1 MSQSQLI
8 IIVVAIIAA
17 AAVIIYFLKAQNSKR
32 LRERFGPEYTRAVE
46 SSGNAMRGEAHLKK
60 LEKRVEKYDIHPLT
74 PEARTRFVDSWSR
87 LQAKF
92 VDEPQR
98 AVSEADQLVAEA
110 MTARGYP
117 VADFEQ
123 QAADLS
129 VNHPLVIENYR
140 AGHAIVVRHSQGK
153 ASTEDLR
160 QALIHYRKL
169 FDELVGEPAVNTQAR
184 AAGR

>member
-17 AAVIIYFLKAQNSKR
+17 AAVIIYFLKLQNSKR
-32 LRERFGPEYTRAVE
+32 LRERFGPEYNRAVE
-46 SSGNAMRGEAHLKK
+46 SSGNTMRGEAHLKK
-60 LEKRVEKYDIHPLT
+60 LEKRVQKYDIRPLA
-74 PEARTRFVDSWSR
+74 PEARVRFVEAWRR

-92 VDEPQR
+92 VDEPQH

-140 AGHAIVVRHSQGK
+140 AGHAIAVRHSEGK

-169 FDELVGEPAVNTQAR
+169 FDELVGEPVATQAR

>member
-17 AAVIIYFLKAQNSKR
+17 AAVIIYFLKLQSSKR

-46 SSGNAMRGEAHLKK
+46 TSGNTLRGEAHLKQ
-60 LEKRVEKYDIHPLT
+60 LEKRVQKYDIHPLS
-74 PEARTRFVDSWSR
+74 PEARERLVEAWRR
-87 LQAKF
+87 LQARF
-92 VDEPQR
+92 VDEPQQ
-98 AVSEADQLVAEA
+98 AVSEADQLLAEA

-140 AGHAIVVRHSQGK
+140 AGHTIAVRQSQGK

-169 FDELVGEPAVNTQAR
+169 FDELVGERVNTEAR

>member
-1 MSQSQLI
+1 MSQSQLV

-17 AAVIIYFLKAQNSKR
+17 AAVVIYFLKLQSTKR

-46 SSGNAMRGEAHLKK
+46 TSGNTLRGEAQLKK
-60 LEKRVEKYDIHPLT
+60 LEKRVERYDIHPLA
-74 PEARTRFVDSWSR
+74 PEKRERFVEAWRR

-92 VDEPQR
+92 VDEPDH
-98 AVSEADQLVAEA
+98 ALSEADQLVAEA
-110 MTARGYP
+110 MIARGYP

-140 AGHAIVVRHSQGK
+140 AGHAIALKHGQGK

-160 QALIHYRKL
+160 QALIHYREL
-169 FDELVGEPAVNTQAR
+169 FDELVGEPAVNAQAR

>member
-17 AAVIIYFLKAQNSKR
+17 AAVVIYFLKLQSTKR

-46 SSGNAMRGEAHLKK
+46 TSGNTLRGEAQLKK
-60 LEKRVEKYDIHPLT
+60 LEKRVERYDIHPLA
-74 PEARTRFVDSWSR
+74 PEKRERFVEAWRR

-92 VDEPQR
+92 VDEPDH

-110 MTARGYP
+110 MIARGYP

-140 AGHAIVVRHSQGK
+140 AGHAIAVRHSQGK

-160 QALIHYRKL
+160 QALIHYREL
-169 FDELVGEPAVNTQAR
+169 FDELVGEPAVNAQAR